1 MVKPR
6 HLERAKIAKAGRTR
20 HFSAYRARG
29 ANSDMMSGEMRMKM
43 TGTRVTLATAA
54 ALTLLTSS
62 IAFAQA
68 LDFETYRTRVEPIF
82 LKRRP
87 GHARCVVCH
96 EANNSAFRLQPI
108 PPAGGSWTE
117 EQSRRN
123 FESVSHLV
131 KPGEPAA
138 SKLLIHPLSPDA
150 GGDEFHGGGWQFV
163 SQKDPDWMTIADWVR
178 AAK

>member
-1 MVKPR
+1 M
-6 HLERAKIAKAGRTR
+6 HKIVIG
-20 HFSAYRARG
+20 
-29 ANSDMMSGEMRMKM
+29 
-43 TGTRVTLATAA
+43 VLLAA
-54 ALTLLTSS
+54 ASM
-62 IAFAQA
+62 AAAQT

-82 LKRRP
+82 LKKRP

-108 PPAGGSWTE
+108 PAAGSTWTE

-131 KPGEPAA
+131 KPGDPAA

-178 AAK
+178 SAK

>member
-1 MVKPR
+1 
-6 HLERAKIAKAGRTR
+6 
-20 HFSAYRARG
+20 
-29 ANSDMMSGEMRMKM
+29 MMSGEMRMKM
-43 TGTRVTLATAA
+43 TGTRLALITAATITLLMTASVTLAQT
-54 ALTLLTSS
+54 
-62 IAFAQA
+62 

-108 PPAGGSWTE
+108 PPASGSWTE

-123 FESVSHLV
+123 FENVSHLV
-131 KPGEPAA
+131 KPGNPTG

-163 SQKDPDWMTIADWVR
+163 SQKDPDWMAIADWVR
-178 AAK
+178 SAK